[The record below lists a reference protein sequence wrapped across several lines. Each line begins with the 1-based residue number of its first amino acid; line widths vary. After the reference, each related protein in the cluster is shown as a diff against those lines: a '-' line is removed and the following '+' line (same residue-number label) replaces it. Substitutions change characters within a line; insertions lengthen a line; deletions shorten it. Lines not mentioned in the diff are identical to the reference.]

1 MAIRLTA
8 LLGVL
13 ALLVAGCGGK
23 SEPTMTKAEYVKQMK
38 AVGVG
43 LGKTLNQ
50 FATQSDPKQAG
61 AALATAQSGLREA
74 AKQLER
80 MKPPENVQTQHAKL
94 VAAIDEFADELDPI
108 IAKLQNGDSS
118 AAQLVLTT
126 KGFAAIQTASNAIA
140 KAGYPILSG

>member
-1 MAIRLTA
+1 VAIRLTA

-13 ALLVAGCGGK
+13 ALLVGGCGGK
-23 SEPTMTKAEYVKQMK
+23 SEATMTKAEYVKQMK

-50 FATQSDPKQAG
+50 FATQSDPKKAG
-61 AALATAQSGLREA
+61 AALATAQSGLRDA
-74 AKQLER
+74 AKQLED

-94 VAAIDEFADELDPI
+94 VAAVNEFADELDPI
-108 IAKLQNGDSS
+108 IQKLQNGNAS
-118 AAQLVLTT
+118 AAQLVLAT
-126 KGFAAIQTASNAIA
+126 KGFTAIQSASTAIA